1 MRGNNEKRGK
11 IVGINWKIEIGKKK
25 KKNFNDNS
33 KKKMSIKRHIAS
45 TSSPRFYEQRKHD
58 SASARIK
65 ADNAS
70 FIKNHGDRK
79 SL

>member
-1 MRGNNEKRGK
+1 
-11 IVGINWKIEIGKKK
+11 
-25 KKNFNDNS
+25 
-33 KKKMSIKRHIAS
+33 MSIKRHIAS
-45 TSSPRFYEQRKHD
+45 TSFYEQRKHD

>member
-1 MRGNNEKRGK
+1 
-11 IVGINWKIEIGKKK
+11 
-25 KKNFNDNS
+25 
-33 KKKMSIKRHIAS
+33 MSIKRHIAS
-45 TSSPRFYEQRKHD
+45 TSFYEQRKYD